1 MRRTVI
7 SLILMLVFSVET
19 SLGKTMREVWIDM
32 PDSIT
37 MYLTKSMRTEL
48 ADYVD
53 MKVSAA
59 TKNAIGD
66 TVRIDTLTSDYIAVT
81 LSESSKLE
89 MKLLP
94 KDGSNIIC
102 MVRTYYGTAAE
113 SIISFWQL
121 DWQQLPDISMPA
133 LENIELIKKPDSL
146 SVTEFKKIK
155 AMISPKMIEMRLSPN
170 DNSLLLSYSLPDVNK
185 EDSELIKPILVQK
198 KINWNGEIF
207 N

>member
-1 MRRTVI
+1 
-7 SLILMLVFSVET
+7 MLVFSVET

-66 TVRIDTLTSDYIAVT
+66 TVRIDTLTSDYIAIT

-133 LENIELIKKPDSL
+133 LENRSN
-146 SVTEFKKIK
+146 
-155 AMISPKMIEMRLSPN
+155 IS
-170 DNSLLLSYSLPDVNK
+170 SYNLF
-185 EDSELIKPILVQK
+185 IILR
-198 KINWNGEIF
+198 F
-207 N
+207 SARC

>member
-7 SLILMLVFSVET
+7 SLILMLVFSMET

-66 TVRIDTLTSDYIAVT
+66 TVRIDTLTSDYIAIT

-94 KDGSNIIC
+94 RDGSNIIC

-146 SVTEFKKIK
+146 SVTEFNKIK
-155 AMISPKMIEMRLSPN
+155 AMISPKMIEMRLSPD

-185 EDSELIKPILVQK
+185 EDSELIKSILVQK

>member
-66 TVRIDTLTSDYIAVT
+66 TVRIDTLTSDYIAIT

-94 KDGSNIIC
+94 KNGSNIIC

-146 SVTEFKKIK
+146 SVTEFNKIK
-155 AMISPKMIEMRLSPN
+155 AMISPKMIEMRLSPD

-185 EDSELIKPILVQK
+185 EDSELIKSILVQK

>member
-1 MRRTVI
+1 
-7 SLILMLVFSVET
+7 MLVFSVET

-66 TVRIDTLTSDYIAVT
+66 TVRIDTLTSDYIAIT

-94 KDGSNIIC
+94 RDGSNIIC

-146 SVTEFKKIK
+146 SVTEFNKIK
-155 AMISPKMIEMRLSPN
+155 AMISPKMIEMRVSPD
-170 DNSLLLSYSLPDVNK
+170 DNSLFLSYSLPDVNK
-185 EDSELIKPILVQK
+185 EDSELIKSILVQK

>member
-1 MRRTVI
+1 M
-7 SLILMLVFSVET
+7 MMFVFSVET
-19 SLGKTMREVWIDM
+19 SLGKTMQEVWIDM

-66 TVRIDTLTSDYIAVT
+66 TVRIDTLTSDYIAIT

-94 KDGSNIIC
+94 RDGSNIIC

-146 SVTEFKKIK
+146 SVTEFNKIK
-155 AMISPKMIEMRLSPN
+155 AMISPKMIEMQLSPD

-185 EDSELIKPILVQK
+185 EDSELIKSILVQK

>member
-146 SVTEFKKIK
+146 SVTEFNKIK
-155 AMISPKMIEMRLSPN
+155 AMISPKMIEMRLSPD

-185 EDSELIKPILVQK
+185 EDSKLIKSILVQK

>member
-66 TVRIDTLTSDYIAVT
+66 TVRIDTLTSDYIAIT

-94 KDGSNIIC
+94 RDGSNIIC
-102 MVRTYYGTAAE
+102 IVRTYYGTAAE

-146 SVTEFKKIK
+146 SVTEFNKIK
-155 AMISPKMIEMRLSPN
+155 AMISPKMIEMRLSPD
-170 DNSLLLSYSLPDVNK
+170 DNSLFLSYSLPDVNK
-185 EDSELIKPILVQK
+185 EDSELIKSMLVQK

>member
-1 MRRTVI
+1 
-7 SLILMLVFSVET
+7 
-19 SLGKTMREVWIDM
+19 M

-66 TVRIDTLTSDYIAVT
+66 TVRIDTLTSDYIAIT

-94 KDGSNIIC
+94 RDGSNIIC

-146 SVTEFKKIK
+146 SVTEFNKIK
-155 AMISPKMIEMRLSPN
+155 AMISPKMIEMQLSPD

-185 EDSELIKPILVQK
+185 EDSELIKSILVQK

>member
-1 MRRTVI
+1 
-7 SLILMLVFSVET
+7 MLVFSVET

-66 TVRIDTLTSDYIAVT
+66 TVRIDTLTSDYIAIT

-94 KDGSNIIC
+94 RDGSNIIC

-146 SVTEFKKIK
+146 SVTEFNKIK
-155 AMISPKMIEMRLSPN
+155 AMISPKMIEMRLSPD

-185 EDSELIKPILVQK
+185 EDSELIKSILVQK

>member
-1 MRRTVI
+1 
-7 SLILMLVFSVET
+7 MLVFSVET

-121 DWQQLPDISMPA
+121 NWQQLPDISMPA
-133 LENIELIKKPDSL
+133 LENIELIKKPDNL
-146 SVTEFKKIK
+146 SVTEFNKIK
-155 AMISPKMIEMRLSPN
+155 AMISPKMIEMRLSPD

-185 EDSELIKPILVQK
+185 EDSELIKSILAQK

>member
-66 TVRIDTLTSDYIAVT
+66 TVRIDTLTSDYIAIT

-133 LENIELIKKPDSL
+133 LENIELKKPDSL
-146 SVTEFKKIK
+146 SVTEFNKIK
-155 AMISPKMIEMRLSPN
+155 AMISPKMIEMRLSPD
-170 DNSLLLSYSLPDVNK
+170 DNSLFLSYSLPDVNK
-185 EDSELIKPILVQK
+185 EDSELIKSILVQK

>member
-1 MRRTVI
+1 
-7 SLILMLVFSVET
+7 MLVFSVET

-37 MYLTKSMRTEL
+37 MYLTKSMRTDL

-66 TVRIDTLTSDYIAVT
+66 TVRIDTLTSDYIAIT

-89 MKLLP
+89 LKLLP
-94 KDGSNIIC
+94 RDGSNIIC

-146 SVTEFKKIK
+146 SVTEFNKIK
-155 AMISPKMIEMRLSPN
+155 AMISPKMIEMRLSPD
-170 DNSLLLSYSLPDVNK
+170 DNSLFLSYSLPDVNK
-185 EDSELIKPILVQK
+185 EDSELIKSILVQK

>member
-1 MRRTVI
+1 
-7 SLILMLVFSVET
+7 MLVFSVET

-66 TVRIDTLTSDYIAVT
+66 TVRIDTLTSDYIAIT

-94 KDGSNIIC
+94 RDGSNIIC

-146 SVTEFKKIK
+146 SVTEFNKIK
-155 AMISPKMIEMRLSPN
+155 AMISPKMIEMRLSPD
-170 DNSLLLSYSLPDVNK
+170 DNSLFLSYSLPDVNK
-185 EDSELIKPILVQK
+185 EDSELIKSILVQK
-198 KINWNGEIF
+198 KINCNGEIF

>member
-66 TVRIDTLTSDYIAVT
+66 TVRIDTLTSDYIAIT

-94 KDGSNIIC
+94 RDGSNIIC

-146 SVTEFKKIK
+146 SVTEFNKIK
-155 AMISPKMIEMRLSPN
+155 AMISPKMIEMRLSPD

-185 EDSELIKPILVQK
+185 EDSELIKSILVQK

>member
-146 SVTEFKKIK
+146 SVTEFNKIK

>member
-66 TVRIDTLTSDYIAVT
+66 TVRIDTLTSDYIAIT

-94 KDGSNIIC
+94 RDGSNIIC

-146 SVTEFKKIK
+146 SVTEFNKIK
-155 AMISPKMIEMRLSPN
+155 AMISPKMIEMRLSPD

-185 EDSELIKPILVQK
+185 EDSELIESILVQK

>member
-1 MRRTVI
+1 
-7 SLILMLVFSVET
+7 MLVFSVET

-121 DWQQLPDISMPA
+121 NWQQLPDISMPA

-146 SVTEFKKIK
+146 SITEFNKIK
-155 AMISPKMIEMRLSPN
+155 AMISPKMIEMRLSPD

-185 EDSELIKPILVQK
+185 EDSELIKSILVQK

>member
-1 MRRTVI
+1 
-7 SLILMLVFSVET
+7 MLVFSVET

-133 LENIELIKKPDSL
+133 LENIELIKKPDNL
-146 SVTEFKKIK
+146 SVTEFNKIK
-155 AMISPKMIEMRLSPN
+155 AMISPKMIEMQLSPD

-185 EDSELIKPILVQK
+185 EDSELIKSILIQK

>member
-66 TVRIDTLTSDYIAVT
+66 TVRIDTLTSDYIAIT

-94 KDGSNIIC
+94 RDGSNIIC
-102 MVRTYYGTAAE
+102 MVQTYYGTAAE

-146 SVTEFKKIK
+146 SVTEFNKIK
-155 AMISPKMIEMRLSPN
+155 AMISPKMIEMRLSPD
-170 DNSLLLSYSLPDVNK
+170 DNSLFLSYSLPDVNK
-185 EDSELIKPILVQK
+185 EDSELIKSILVQK

>member
-66 TVRIDTLTSDYIAVT
+66 TVRIDTLTSDYIAIT

-94 KDGSNIIC
+94 RDGSNIIC

-146 SVTEFKKIK
+146 SVTEFNKIK
-155 AMISPKMIEMRLSPN
+155 AMISPKMIEMRLSPD

-185 EDSELIKPILVQK
+185 EDSEFIKSILVQK

>member
-1 MRRTVI
+1 
-7 SLILMLVFSVET
+7 MLVFSVET

-66 TVRIDTLTSDYIAVT
+66 TVRIDTLTSDYIAIT

-94 KDGSNIIC
+94 RDGSNIIC

-133 LENIELIKKPDSL
+133 LENIELIKKPDDL
-146 SVTEFKKIK
+146 SVTEFNKIK
-155 AMISPKMIEMRLSPN
+155 AMISPKMIEMRLSPD

-185 EDSELIKPILVQK
+185 EDSELIKSILVQK

>member
-121 DWQQLPDISMPA
+121 NWQQLPDISMPA

-146 SVTEFKKIK
+146 SVTEFNKIK
-155 AMISPKMIEMRLSPN
+155 AMISPKMIEMRLSPD

-185 EDSELIKPILVQK
+185 EDSELIKSILAQK

>member
-1 MRRTVI
+1 
-7 SLILMLVFSVET
+7 MLVFSVET

-53 MKVSAA
+53 MKVSAT

-66 TVRIDTLTSDYIAVT
+66 TVRIDTLTSDYIAIT

-94 KDGSNIIC
+94 RDGSNIIC

-146 SVTEFKKIK
+146 SVTEFNKIK
-155 AMISPKMIEMRLSPN
+155 AMISPKMIEMRLSPD

-185 EDSELIKPILVQK
+185 EDSELIKSILVQK

>member
-66 TVRIDTLTSDYIAVT
+66 TVRIDTLTSDYIAIT

-146 SVTEFKKIK
+146 SVTEFNKIK
-155 AMISPKMIEMRLSPN
+155 AMISPKMIEMRLSPD

-185 EDSELIKPILVQK
+185 EDSELIKSILVQK

>member
-1 MRRTVI
+1 
-7 SLILMLVFSVET
+7 MLVFSVET

-66 TVRIDTLTSDYIAVT
+66 TVRIDTLTSDYIAIT

-94 KDGSNIIC
+94 RDGSNIIC

-113 SIISFWQL
+113 SIISVWQL

-146 SVTEFKKIK
+146 SVTEFNKIK
-155 AMISPKMIEMRLSPN
+155 AMISPKMIEMRLSPD

-185 EDSELIKPILVQK
+185 EDSELIKSILVQK